1 MVLAVIGTGNMG
13 RALAEG
19 LVRTQ
24 TLEPR
29 QIRLHDAD
37 QAKAQALAKSL
48 GATVC
53 CAPEDAVTG
62 ADTIL
67 IAVKPPVVPAV
78 LSRIRPLLDT
88 QLVISIAAGV
98 TLASLRALAGPAIA
112 LARVMPNTP
121 ALVGAGVSAVC
132 FDQAD
137 AGQQSLVKGLLSACG
152 RVYEVPESA
161 LDAVT
166 GLSGSGPA
174 FIMLVIE
181 ALADGGV
188 RNGLA
193 RDMALEMAAMTVY
206 GAASL
211 VLETK
216 THPAVLKD
224 QVCSPGGTTIAAV
237 ASLEADGLRSAL
249 IRAVDA
255 ATRRAA
261 ELRQKACPNA

>member
-13 RALAEG
+13 RALTEG
-19 LVRTQ
+19 MVRTQ
-24 TLEPR
+24 TLDPL
-29 QIRLHDAD
+29 QIRLFDAD
-37 QAKAQALAKSL
+37 SAKAKALALSL
-48 GATVC
+48 GASAC
-53 CAPEDAVTG
+53 LSLEDAVSG
-62 ADTIL
+62 ADVLL
-67 IAVKPPVVPAV
+67 IAVKPPVVPDV
-78 LSRIRPLLDT
+78 LGHIRPLLAR
-88 QLVISIAAGV
+88 QLVVSIAAGV
-98 TLASLRALAGPAIA
+98 TLASLRALAGPEVA

-132 FDQAD
+132 FDQASD
-137 AGQQSLVKGLLSACG
+137 EQQTLVRSLLLACG
-152 RVYEVPESA
+152 RVYDVPESA

-174 FIMLVIE
+174 YIMLVIE

-261 ELRQKACPNA
+261 ELRQKAGPDA